1 MEQGRGVVPKAKST
15 RIFYIRR
22 FPWSRGV
29 RIDLKKSR
37 TSPGAFMGV
46 RLHPDLDESS

>member
-1 MEQGRGVVPKAKST
+1 MKDGSTKELNTYNARIGHRGRFAEP
-15 RIFYIRR
+15 
-22 FPWSRGV
+22 RGV

-37 TSPGAFMGV
+37 TSLGAFMGV